1 MLSNLAFIIAA
12 TVLGLPPNLADYPK
26 GLETAQQMVKQGE
39 NADKGV
45 ALFEEAFDYRYG
57 MKQPRNLEKAKELF
71 IAASEAGNAD
81 AKLFLADFAINN
93 GDNALAIELA
103 NEAIALGNEK
113 AKLIFIEAEEEES
126 EQAKKYAREGFNAMK
141 AAVENG
147 NTHYINWLG
156 YLYDAGIGT
165 PHCPIPRPV

>member
-93 GDNALAIELA
+93 GDNELAI
-103 NEAIALGNEK
+103 
-113 AKLIFIEAEEEES
+113 
-126 EQAKKYAREGFNAMK
+126 
-141 AAVENG
+141 
-147 NTHYINWLG
+147 
-156 YLYDAGIGT
+156 
-165 PHCPIPRPV
+165 